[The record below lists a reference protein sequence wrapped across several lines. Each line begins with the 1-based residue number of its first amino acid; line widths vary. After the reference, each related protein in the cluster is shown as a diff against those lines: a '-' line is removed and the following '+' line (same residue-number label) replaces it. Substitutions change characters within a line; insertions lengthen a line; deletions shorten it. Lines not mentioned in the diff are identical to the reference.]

1 VLPPTLA
8 LWMPQAVPHEVQG
21 IGGARLRRIA
31 LPLDADEG
39 TPEPGAAPCR
49 VTLAGP
55 LLKALAQT
63 LDGVVDDGAPG
74 AARPHLALALAL
86 ASEELRRAEP
96 LPIGITLPRSPMLR
110 AACEAALHDGA
121 GDCDLQ
127 RLADAACTSART
139 LARRFQQEMAAPFSH
154 WRMQLRLARLVQLW
168 AEGRSLGESA
178 AAVGYASPSAL
189 SYSVRRLLGMTPS
202 CLLDQRQRGH
212 ALQAGPVGPPR
223 LAHPANAN
231 DRTPAG
237 RFPSP
242 RSAHAPRRLP
252 ESDARCRAIR
262 SPT

>member
-1 VLPPTLA
+1 MTEVIRERAVRAGMDLAERVIQVHPVNAGERCSPAALCRATLPA
-8 LWMPQAVPHEVQG
+8 
-21 IGGARLRRIA
+21 
-31 LPLDADEG
+31 
-39 TPEPGAAPCR
+39 
-49 VTLAGP
+49 P
-55 LLKALAQT
+55 LLTALA
-63 LDGVVDDGAPG
+63 
-74 AARPHLALALAL
+74 
-86 ASEELRRAEP
+86 
-96 LPIGITLPRSPMLR
+96 
-110 AACEAALHDGA
+110 CE
-121 GDCDLQ
+121 DLQ

-168 AEGRSLGESA
+168 AEGHSLGESA

>member
-8 LWMPQAVPHEVQG
+8 LWMPQAMPHEVQG

-39 TPEPGAAPCR
+39 TPGPGAPPCR
-49 VTLAGP
+49 VTRAGP
-55 LLKALAQT
+55 LLKALAET
-63 LDGVVDDGAPG
+63 LEGVDDGAPG
-74 AARPHLALALAL
+74 AARHHLALAL
-86 ASEELRRAEP
+86 ASEELKRAEP

-110 AACEAALHDGA
+110 AACEAALRDGA
-121 GDCDLQ
+121 GNCDLQ
-127 RLADAACTSART
+127 HLADAARTSART

-178 AAVGYASPSAL
+178 AALGYASPSAL

-212 ALQAGPVGPPR
+212 ALQAGPVEPPR
-223 LAHPANAN
+223 LANPASAT
-231 DRTPAG
+231 DRAPAG

-252 ESDARCRAIR
+252 ESDDRCRAIR

>member
-8 LWMPQAVPHEVQG
+8 LWIPQALPHEVQG

-31 LPLDADEG
+31 LPLDADKG
-39 TPEPGAAPCR
+39 TPVPGAAPWR
-49 VTLAGP
+49 VARAGP
-55 LLKALAQT
+55 LLKALAET
-63 LDGVVDDGAPG
+63 LAGVDDGAPD
-74 AARPHLALALAL
+74 AVRQHLALALAC
-86 ASEELRRAEP
+86 EELKRAEP

-110 AACEAALHDGA
+110 AACDAALRDGA
-121 GDCDLQ
+121 GDCNLQ
-127 RLADAACTSART
+127 HLADAACTSART

-168 AEGRSLGESA
+168 AEGRSLGDSA

-212 ALQAGPVGPPR
+212 ALQAGPVEPPR
-223 LAHPANAN
+223 LANPASAT
-231 DRTPAG
+231 DRAPAG

-242 RSAHAPRRLP
+242 RSARAPRRLP
-252 ESDARCRAIR
+252 ESDDRCRAIR

>member
-8 LWMPQAVPHEVQG
+8 LWIPQALPHEVQG

-31 LPLDADEG
+31 LPLDADDG
-39 TPEPGAAPCR
+39 TPAPGAAPCR
-49 VTLAGP
+49 VTRVGP

-63 LDGVVDDGAPG
+63 LVGVNDGAPG
-74 AARPHLALALAL
+74 AARQHLALAL
-86 ASEELRRAEP
+86 ASEELKRAEP

-168 AEGRSLGESA
+168 AEGHSLGESA

-212 ALQAGPVGPPR
+212 ADTRGAG
-223 LAHPANAN
+223 
-231 DRTPAG
+231 G
-237 RFPSP
+237 RFNTADQP
-242 RSAHAPRRLP
+242 RNVVPRHLASRDEADERSVIAPFGFRDYWA
-252 ESDARCRAIR
+252 SDFHDERA
-262 SPT
+262 